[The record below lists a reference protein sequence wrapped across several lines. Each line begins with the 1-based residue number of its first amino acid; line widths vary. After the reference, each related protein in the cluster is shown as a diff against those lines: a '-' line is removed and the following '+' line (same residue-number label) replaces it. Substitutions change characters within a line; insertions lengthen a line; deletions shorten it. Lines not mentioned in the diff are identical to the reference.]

1 MKTVTLL
8 IILLGLIAGEV
19 LSQTTHQVD
28 LGGYNKTP
36 AVLTPATGMLD
47 VTVHNDSL
55 FVSGEFQ
62 DLRGQYWSAYIHYGK
77 VGETGNRLIQ
87 LRADVSEE
95 KNSGEFKKERNSF
108 ELRPA
113 IRRAL
118 QEGNLYVII
127 SSHSHQNGEIRG
139 QIPRM

>member
-8 IILLGLIAGEV
+8 IILLGLSVGEV
-19 LSQTTHQVD
+19 LSQTTYQID
-28 LGGYNKTP
+28 LAGYNMTPPVRTP
-36 AVLTPATGMLD
+36 AIGFLE

-62 DLRGQYWSAYIHYGK
+62 DLRGQYWAAYIHYGK
-77 VGETGNRLIQ
+77 EGETGNRLIQ
-87 LRADVSEE
+87 LRADINEE
-95 KNSGEFKKERNSF
+95 KNGGEFKKERNSF
-108 ELRPA
+108 ELRAA

-118 QEGNLYVII
+118 QEGNLYVMI
-127 SSHSHQNGEIRG
+127 SSHRNQAGEIRG